1 MNTISKNIKHINHI
15 KKQMKNNSEVNK
27 SILRVQQDKNESNE
41 TAVKEIEGSDKN
53 SVRKNIINQKNDVQE
68 IKEALRNLLTKQ

>member
-53 SVRKNIINQKNDVQE
+53 SVRKNIINQKNDMQE